1 MKIVSG
7 RIVVTT
13 IARSVIAPRRV
24 SRGRPVAVRDA
35 ELRREPRVHLD
46 ARLGVLIDQRA
57 DAARLRAGEEL
68 ADDAAGGEE
77 ERILVARRRRPA
89 GGSRRR

>member
-1 MKIVSG
+1 MSG

-13 IARSVIAPRRV
+13 MRLQRDRAAA
-24 SRGRPVAVRDA
+24 GFGGGPVAVGDA
-35 ELRREPRVHLD
+35 ELLGEPRMHLD

-68 ADDAAGGEE
+68 ADHAAGRQE
-77 ERILVARRRRPA
+77 ERILVARRRRRA
-89 GGSRRR
+89 CGSRRR